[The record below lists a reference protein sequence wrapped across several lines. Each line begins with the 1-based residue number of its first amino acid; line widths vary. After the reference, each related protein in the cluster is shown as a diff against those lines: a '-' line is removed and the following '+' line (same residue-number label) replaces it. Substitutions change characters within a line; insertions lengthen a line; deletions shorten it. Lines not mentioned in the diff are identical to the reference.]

1 MGERPS
7 GMQIGA
13 VEHILLYARSSN
25 PNSAFGTQCAL
36 SLNFLEKAR
45 PSLLFFLQFALIGRL
60 L

>member
-13 VEHILLYARSSN
+13 AEHVLLYVRSPS
-25 PNSAFGTQCAL
+25 PNSTLRAQCAL

-45 PSLLFFLQFALIGRL
+45 PRLLFFLQFAHHL